1 MFDLPKNEKIREGK
15 LIYQLIKITNYLVSS
30 SIGQSALKVVV
41 ALAVVVAAA
50 DGRALR
56 AAVGADQLRAA
67 VHRLRNIL
75 ERSVDFF
82 VNFG

>member
-1 MFDLPKNEKIREGK
+1 MFHLPKGEKIREGK
-15 LIYQLIKITNYLVSS
+15 ESKVDSTYLVIFLVTLISRTRITKYLVSS

-56 AAVGADQLRAA
+56 AAIGADQL
-67 VHRLRNIL
+67 
-75 ERSVDFF
+75 
-82 VNFG
+82 